1 MRSGAA
7 ILAVLVSFGLSGEPT
22 SFGQPKP
29 KDESVKFQVGPVVGT
44 VADPTGQP
52 SVGTKVLLLAGKR
65 GVPPEVLQQTTTDAR
80 GRFQFKQQEYEFV
93 RGTESLGVFAEDA
106 QGRIGGDSRVSFGS
120 GPSTQEVHFGLR
132 DVKDYQGRLVD
143 AGGKPI
149 AKARIELMA
158 WRGDGE
164 RSMESFPFSPERI
177 RQSSG
182 ESAEDGSFTLRG
194 VPGVGSLVGMITAEG
209 FGSVYVSFT
218 LAKPVTISLQRPG
231 ALRGS
236 VVPEGKGGST
246 AGVTLYLHS
255 YSDARSSAGSDCRVY
270 YYEELTPNE
279 HGEFRVKSLPPG
291 KYMLTAHLRSD
302 SPYVVEKSSIVEIRS
317 GEEASLSVPLKRALA
332 LQGKVV
338 DKRTR
343 KGVQGVSVYF
353 YTADNSGRQTW
364 GKTATTD
371 EQGAFTAFVKP
382 GKLRARLSRV
392 PEGYLLPS
400 PRVEPE
406 PVEVTKD
413 MTCPTMELESTA
425 VVEGTIVDEAGR
437 PVAGAEVR
445 PFVQDDYQFDH
456 EPIRSDQAGKFVLRK
471 GRPGDSL
478 PIRVRS
484 DKAVSDGPVIA
495 VPGEKQEPLRI
506 VVSEGKAFTLRGTL
520 VDEAQK
526 PVQGAQVHL
535 WTMWR
540 TPGGGVG
547 FRLSSQTTS
556 EDGRFE
562 FRALWP
568 GDQYHVLIEP
578 QGFDKY
584 QSAQL
589 TATTG
594 RTHDFGKIVLTSAQ
608 GVVEG
613 QVVDSAGK
621 PLAGV
626 QVFNAGDASQRLSTA
641 TDAAG
646 GFRLAGLRSGPV
658 YVFVRHAGYRF
669 TGVRT
674 QSGAARLE
682 IKLLRQEEPVPPRPA
697 SDSPSF
703 AEQQQIARPLL
714 EKLWKERKES
724 RWTLIHAM
732 ARIDLEQA
740 VQWAKQAG
748 KNYERLMRPLVAER
762 VAESDLEEA
771 LSLLS
776 AEGARSFMSLKTL
789 AERLAASDPAKALR
803 CAEEAA
809 LQARNMDEP
818 ERAESLATAGRLV
831 ARLGNEAA
839 GRELVEEAAAMVDRM
854 GSGESQQRARTQV
867 AKNLAPFDPERAAKL
882 LGPIAD
888 KNRRERYLMDVA
900 VAIAPRDLAKA
911 KEILKE
917 ISPWYANG
925 AITPIAYEVAQTRP
939 DEALRILDELC
950 GQSAS
955 YRDGERTKAE
965 ALGWVA
971 VAIAPRDSKRA
982 WALIDQAME
991 LCLEPSRNGDFGGG
1005 RGGRPTRAAVL
1016 ALQAQQTG
1024 YPDLESVVHRVLAS
1038 RMTTKDSHSP
1048 TSVAESHVMMAMILA
1063 MVDPATAKEVLQ
1075 SLEPQLAAIGSGG
1088 TGIGR
1093 DEWFKA
1099 WALADPRGVPERV
1112 RQGLAAKAD
1121 EPDRD
1126 QILRGVVEMVE
1137 LLTIPPG
1144 ERLKELVRWTGIWIP
1159 GEER

>member
-425 VVEGTIVDEAGR
+425 VVEG
-437 PVAGAEVR
+437 
-445 PFVQDDYQFDH
+445 
-456 EPIRSDQAGKFVLRK
+456 
-471 GRPGDSL
+471 
-478 PIRVRS
+478 
-484 DKAVSDGPVIA
+484 
-495 VPGEKQEPLRI
+495 
-506 VVSEGKAFTLRGTL
+506 
-520 VDEAQK
+520 
-526 PVQGAQVHL
+526 
-535 WTMWR
+535 
-540 TPGGGVG
+540 
-547 FRLSSQTTS
+547 
-556 EDGRFE
+556 
-562 FRALWP
+562 
-568 GDQYHVLIEP
+568 
-578 QGFDKY
+578 
-584 QSAQL
+584 
-589 TATTG
+589 
-594 RTHDFGKIVLTSAQ
+594 
-608 GVVEG
+608 
-613 QVVDSAGK
+613 
-621 PLAGV
+621 
-626 QVFNAGDASQRLSTA
+626 
-641 TDAAG
+641 
-646 GFRLAGLRSGPV
+646 
-658 YVFVRHAGYRF
+658 
-669 TGVRT
+669 
-674 QSGAARLE
+674 
-682 IKLLRQEEPVPPRPA
+682 
-697 SDSPSF
+697 
-703 AEQQQIARPLL
+703 
-714 EKLWKERKES
+714 
-724 RWTLIHAM
+724 
-732 ARIDLEQA
+732 
-740 VQWAKQAG
+740 
-748 KNYERLMRPLVAER
+748 
-762 VAESDLEEA
+762 
-771 LSLLS
+771 
-776 AEGARSFMSLKTL
+776 
-789 AERLAASDPAKALR
+789 
-803 CAEEAA
+803 
-809 LQARNMDEP
+809 
-818 ERAESLATAGRLV
+818 
-831 ARLGNEAA
+831 
-839 GRELVEEAAAMVDRM
+839 
-854 GSGESQQRARTQV
+854 
-867 AKNLAPFDPERAAKL
+867 
-882 LGPIAD
+882 
-888 KNRRERYLMDVA
+888 
-900 VAIAPRDLAKA
+900 
-911 KEILKE
+911 
-917 ISPWYANG
+917 
-925 AITPIAYEVAQTRP
+925 
-939 DEALRILDELC
+939 
-950 GQSAS
+950 
-955 YRDGERTKAE
+955 
-965 ALGWVA
+965 
-971 VAIAPRDSKRA
+971 
-982 WALIDQAME
+982 
-991 LCLEPSRNGDFGGG
+991 
-1005 RGGRPTRAAVL
+1005 
-1016 ALQAQQTG
+1016 
-1024 YPDLESVVHRVLAS
+1024 
-1038 RMTTKDSHSP
+1038 
-1048 TSVAESHVMMAMILA
+1048 
-1063 MVDPATAKEVLQ
+1063 
-1075 SLEPQLAAIGSGG
+1075 
-1088 TGIGR
+1088 
-1093 DEWFKA
+1093 
-1099 WALADPRGVPERV
+1099 
-1112 RQGLAAKAD
+1112 
-1121 EPDRD
+1121 
-1126 QILRGVVEMVE
+1126 
-1137 LLTIPPG
+1137 
-1144 ERLKELVRWTGIWIP
+1144 
-1159 GEER
+1159 